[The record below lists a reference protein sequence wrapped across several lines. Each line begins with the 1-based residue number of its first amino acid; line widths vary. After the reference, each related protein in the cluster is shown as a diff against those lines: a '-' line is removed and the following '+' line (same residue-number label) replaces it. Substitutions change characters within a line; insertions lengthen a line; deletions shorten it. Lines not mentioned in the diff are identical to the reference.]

1 LSKNTSPEKILG
13 VYSTTSGSSY
23 PLEFGYSILASS
35 DVPIDIFS
43 VRNACK
49 TGCNLFGRN
58 GGCPPFA
65 PDFPAISRSALF
77 VFYAKLLTRYYPA
90 KVLNGN
96 YYTRWVFVETF
107 LTSLTTKIGKKVAI
121 TTDGVFLAS
130 GNCHTCRPRRC
141 AVKEGKPCRDIANRT
156 FSLEATGVLLSR
168 LIPNIF
174 SFDLQWWKKNDHN
187 FTPDYMV
194 KAVGITSNNLEE
206 IPDLANKIK
215 AILLE
220 CNVVPI

>member
-1 LSKNTSPEKILG
+1 
-13 VYSTTSGSSY
+13 
-23 PLEFGYSILASS
+23 
-35 DVPIDIFS
+35 
-43 VRNACK
+43 
-49 TGCNLFGRN
+49 
-58 GGCPPFA
+58 
-65 PDFPAISRSALF
+65 
-77 VFYAKLLTRYYPA
+77 
-90 KVLNGN
+90 
-96 YYTRWVFVETF
+96 
-107 LTSLTTKIGKKVAI
+107 
-121 TTDGVFLAS
+121 
-130 GNCHTCRPRRC
+130 
-141 AVKEGKPCRDIANRT
+141 
-156 FSLEATGVLLSR
+156 VLLSR